1 MQQPQ
6 PASGPAAQPQ
16 QSQQPQQFQ
25 QPASHTQQWAP
36 VIEAHDLVMDYT
48 ASMARAQAGHGVT
61 GVMPAGTGAGYASAN
76 PAAAGPGAIQAGQ
89 PSQPAQPG
97 FAMPTMHTLALNHV
111 NFTLRE
117 GETVA
122 VMGPSGSGKSTL
134 LHALAGII
142 KPTAGTV
149 IFRGADLSRMSD
161 AERTKLRRNDFGFV
175 FQSGQLLPE
184 LPAVENI
191 ALPMMLDGM
200 PYRTATDTA
209 ILWLERMGLRALATH
224 RPGEMSGGQMQRI
237 AIARALAVKPAVV
250 FADEPTGALD
260 QATGREVMG
269 ILMAAARDNGSAVVV
284 VTHDPNVASFCGRTV
299 MMQDGRLHQT
309 DANPNSAP
317 AGGGCPADAGLGV
330 VSVSHGLRS
339 WDIAHPRLWG
349 TAINENRVPWADS
362 ETITPEENLE
372 ELIMLGLRLHEGL
385 DLDRINRAI
394 NDAGMS
400 STPQTLRTVSVDQ
413 LAPMISE
420 GLITVSDNHRVV
432 PTRRGRLLNDA
443 VIEQFF
449 DFVGV

>member
-1 MQQPQ
+1 
-6 PASGPAAQPQ
+6 
-16 QSQQPQQFQ
+16 
-25 QPASHTQQWAP
+25 
-36 VIEAHDLVMDYT
+36 MDYT

-61 GVMPAGTGAGYASAN
+61 GVVPAGAGAGYAPAPAN
-76 PAAAGPGAIQAGQ
+76 PAAQGTAGIPGAGQ
-89 PSQPAQPG
+89 PNQPIQPG
-97 FAMPTMHTLALNHV
+97 FVMPTMHTLALNHV
-111 NFTLRE
+111 NFVLGE

-161 AERTKLRRNDFGFV
+161 AERTKLRRNAFGFV

-260 QATGREVMG
+260 QATGREVMD

-284 VTHDPNVASFCGRTV
+284 VTHDPNVASFCSRTV
-299 MMQDGRLHQT
+299 TMQDGQL
-309 DANPNSAP
+309 
-317 AGGGCPADAGLGV
+317 GGV
-330 VSVSHGLRS
+330 R
-339 WDIAHPRLWG
+339 
-349 TAINENRVPWADS
+349 
-362 ETITPEENLE
+362 
-372 ELIMLGLRLHEGL
+372 
-385 DLDRINRAI
+385 
-394 NDAGMS
+394 
-400 STPQTLRTVSVDQ
+400 
-413 LAPMISE
+413 
-420 GLITVSDNHRVV
+420 
-432 PTRRGRLLNDA
+432 
-443 VIEQFF
+443 
-449 DFVGV
+449 

>member
-224 RPGEMSGGQMQRI
+224 RPRGHG
-237 AIARALAVKPAVV
+237 
-250 FADEPTGALD
+250 
-260 QATGREVMG
+260 
-269 ILMAAARDNGSAVVV
+269 
-284 VTHDPNVASFCGRTV
+284 H
-299 MMQDGRLHQT
+299 
-309 DANPNSAP
+309 
-317 AGGGCPADAGLGV
+317 
-330 VSVSHGLRS
+330 SHGRR
-339 WDIAHPRLWG
+339 AGQRFRRGRRHPRPQ
-349 TAINENRVPWADS
+349 RRFV
-362 ETITPEENLE
+362 
-372 ELIMLGLRLHEGL
+372 LRPY
-385 DLDRINRAI
+385 R
-394 NDAGMS
+394 NDAGRPS
-400 STPQTLRTVSVDQ
+400 APDRRQPQLR
-413 LAPMISE
+413 PRWR
-420 GLITVSDNHRVV
+420 GLSAA
-432 PTRRGRLLNDA
+432 G
-443 VIEQFF
+443 
-449 DFVGV
+449 

>member
-1 MQQPQ
+1 MNTAASQSQQTQ
-6 PASGPAAQPQ
+6 PAPEPAAQPQ
-16 QSQQPQQFQ
+16 QSQ

-61 GVMPAGTGAGYASAN
+61 GVVPAGAGAGYAPAPAN
-76 PAAAGPGAIQAGQ
+76 PAAQGAAGIPGAGQ
-89 PSQPAQPG
+89 PNQPIQPG
-97 FAMPTMHTLALNHV
+97 FVMPTMHTLALNRV
-111 NFTLRE
+111 NFVLGE

-161 AERTKLRRNDFGFV
+161 AERTKLRRNAFGFV

-260 QATGREVMG
+260 QVTGREVMG

-284 VTHDPNVASFCGRTV
+284 VTHDPNVASFCSRTV
-299 MMQDGRLHQT
+299 TMQDCQL
-309 DANPNSAP
+309 
-317 AGGGCPADAGLGV
+317 GGV
-330 VSVSHGLRS
+330 R
-339 WDIAHPRLWG
+339 
-349 TAINENRVPWADS
+349 
-362 ETITPEENLE
+362 
-372 ELIMLGLRLHEGL
+372 
-385 DLDRINRAI
+385 
-394 NDAGMS
+394 
-400 STPQTLRTVSVDQ
+400 
-413 LAPMISE
+413 
-420 GLITVSDNHRVV
+420 
-432 PTRRGRLLNDA
+432 
-443 VIEQFF
+443 
-449 DFVGV
+449 

>member
-1 MQQPQ
+1 
-6 PASGPAAQPQ
+6 
-16 QSQQPQQFQ
+16 
-25 QPASHTQQWAP
+25 
-36 VIEAHDLVMDYT
+36 MDYT

-61 GVMPAGTGAGYASAN
+61 GVVPAGAGAGYAPVPAN
-76 PAAAGPGAIQAGQ
+76 PAAQGTAGIPGAGQ
-89 PSQPAQPG
+89 PNQPIQPG
-97 FAMPTMHTLALNHV
+97 FVMPTMHTLALNRV
-111 NFTLRE
+111 NFVLGE

-161 AERTKLRRNDFGFV
+161 AERTKLRRNAFGFV

-284 VTHDPNVASFCGRTV
+284 VTHDPNVASFCSRTV
-299 MMQDGRLHQT
+299 TMQDGQL
-309 DANPNSAP
+309 
-317 AGGGCPADAGLGV
+317 GGV
-330 VSVSHGLRS
+330 R
-339 WDIAHPRLWG
+339 
-349 TAINENRVPWADS
+349 
-362 ETITPEENLE
+362 
-372 ELIMLGLRLHEGL
+372 
-385 DLDRINRAI
+385 
-394 NDAGMS
+394 
-400 STPQTLRTVSVDQ
+400 
-413 LAPMISE
+413 
-420 GLITVSDNHRVV
+420 
-432 PTRRGRLLNDA
+432 
-443 VIEQFF
+443 
-449 DFVGV
+449 

>member
-1 MQQPQ
+1 MNTAVSQSQQTQ
-6 PASGPAAQPQ
+6 PAPEPAAQP
-16 QSQQPQQFQ
+16 QQPQQFQ

-61 GVMPAGTGAGYASAN
+61 GVVPAGAGAGYAPAPAN
-76 PAAAGPGAIQAGQ
+76 PAAQGTAGIPGAGQ
-89 PSQPAQPG
+89 PNQPIQPG
-97 FAMPTMHTLALNHV
+97 FVMPTMHTLALNHV
-111 NFTLRE
+111 NFVLGE

-161 AERTKLRRNDFGFV
+161 AERTKLRRNAFGFV

-284 VTHDPNVASFCGRTV
+284 VTHDPNVASFCSRTV
-299 MMQDGRLHQT
+299 TMQDGQL
-309 DANPNSAP
+309 
-317 AGGGCPADAGLGV
+317 GGV
-330 VSVSHGLRS
+330 R
-339 WDIAHPRLWG
+339 
-349 TAINENRVPWADS
+349 
-362 ETITPEENLE
+362 
-372 ELIMLGLRLHEGL
+372 
-385 DLDRINRAI
+385 
-394 NDAGMS
+394 
-400 STPQTLRTVSVDQ
+400 
-413 LAPMISE
+413 
-420 GLITVSDNHRVV
+420 
-432 PTRRGRLLNDA
+432 
-443 VIEQFF
+443 
-449 DFVGV
+449 

>member
-1 MQQPQ
+1 
-6 PASGPAAQPQ
+6 
-16 QSQQPQQFQ
+16 
-25 QPASHTQQWAP
+25 
-36 VIEAHDLVMDYT
+36 MDYT

-61 GVMPAGTGAGYASAN
+61 GVIPAGTGAGYASAN

-89 PSQPAQPG
+89 PSQPSQPG

-224 RPGEMSGGQMQRI
+224 RPGR
-237 AIARALAVKPAVV
+237 
-250 FADEPTGALD
+250 
-260 QATGREVMG
+260 
-269 ILMAAARDNGSAVVV
+269 
-284 VTHDPNVASFCGRTV
+284 
-299 MMQDGRLHQT
+299 
-309 DANPNSAP
+309 
-317 AGGGCPADAGLGV
+317 
-330 VSVSHGLRS
+330 
-339 WDIAHPRLWG
+339 
-349 TAINENRVPWADS
+349 
-362 ETITPEENLE
+362 
-372 ELIMLGLRLHEGL
+372 
-385 DLDRINRAI
+385 
-394 NDAGMS
+394 
-400 STPQTLRTVSVDQ
+400 
-413 LAPMISE
+413 
-420 GLITVSDNHRVV
+420 
-432 PTRRGRLLNDA
+432 
-443 VIEQFF
+443 
-449 DFVGV
+449 

>member
-1 MQQPQ
+1 MNTAASQLQQPQ
-6 PASGPAAQPQ
+6 PAPGPAAQPQ

-76 PAAAGPGAIQAGQ
+76 SAAAGPGAIQAGQ

-161 AERTKLRRNDFGFV
+161 AERTKLRRNAFGFV

-224 RPGEMSGGQMQRI
+224 RPGR
-237 AIARALAVKPAVV
+237 
-250 FADEPTGALD
+250 
-260 QATGREVMG
+260 
-269 ILMAAARDNGSAVVV
+269 
-284 VTHDPNVASFCGRTV
+284 
-299 MMQDGRLHQT
+299 
-309 DANPNSAP
+309 
-317 AGGGCPADAGLGV
+317 
-330 VSVSHGLRS
+330 
-339 WDIAHPRLWG
+339 
-349 TAINENRVPWADS
+349 
-362 ETITPEENLE
+362 
-372 ELIMLGLRLHEGL
+372 
-385 DLDRINRAI
+385 
-394 NDAGMS
+394 
-400 STPQTLRTVSVDQ
+400 
-413 LAPMISE
+413 
-420 GLITVSDNHRVV
+420 
-432 PTRRGRLLNDA
+432 
-443 VIEQFF
+443 
-449 DFVGV
+449 

>member
-1 MQQPQ
+1 MNT
-6 PASGPAAQPQ
+6 AT
-16 QSQQPQQFQ
+16 QQFQ
-25 QPASHTQQWAP
+25 QTQTAPEAVQQQDARQQWSP

-61 GVMPAGTGAGYASAN
+61 GVMPAGTGAAV
-76 PAAAGPGAIQAGQ
+76 PAANG
-89 PSQPAQPG
+89 QPG

-111 NFTLRE
+111 SFALGE

-149 IFRGADLSRMSD
+149 TFRGSNLDAMSD
-161 AERTKLRRNDFGFV
+161 ADRTKLRRNAFGFV

-209 ILWLERMGLRALATH
+209 ILWLERMGLRALANN

-260 QATGREVMG
+260 QATGREVMS
-269 ILMAAARDNGSAVVV
+269 ILMAATRDNGAAVVV
-284 VTHDPNVASFCGRTV
+284 VTHDPNVAGFCGRTV
-299 MMQDGRLHQT
+299 MMQDGRLRQPDA
-309 DANPNSAP
+309 DANAAAAVGHDIN
-317 AGGGCPADAGLGV
+317 AGGK
-330 VSVSHGLRS
+330 R
-339 WDIAHPRLWG
+339 
-349 TAINENRVPWADS
+349 
-362 ETITPEENLE
+362 
-372 ELIMLGLRLHEGL
+372 
-385 DLDRINRAI
+385 
-394 NDAGMS
+394 
-400 STPQTLRTVSVDQ
+400 
-413 LAPMISE
+413 
-420 GLITVSDNHRVV
+420 
-432 PTRRGRLLNDA
+432 
-443 VIEQFF
+443 
-449 DFVGV
+449 

>member
-1 MQQPQ
+1 
-6 PASGPAAQPQ
+6 
-16 QSQQPQQFQ
+16 
-25 QPASHTQQWAP
+25 
-36 VIEAHDLVMDYT
+36 MDYT

-61 GVMPAGTGAGYASAN
+61 GVVPAGTGAGYAPAPAN
-76 PAAAGPGAIQAGQ
+76 PAAQGTAGIPGAGQ
-89 PSQPAQPG
+89 PNQPIQPG
-97 FAMPTMHTLALNHV
+97 FVMPTMHTLALNHV
-111 NFTLRE
+111 NFVLGE

-149 IFRGADLSRMSD
+149 TFRGADLSRMSD
-161 AERTKLRRNDFGFV
+161 AERTKLRRNAFGFV

-191 ALPMMLDGM
+191 ALPMRLDGM

-284 VTHDPNVASFCGRTV
+284 VTHDPNVASFCSRTV
-299 MMQDGRLHQT
+299 TMQDGQL
-309 DANPNSAP
+309 
-317 AGGGCPADAGLGV
+317 GGV
-330 VSVSHGLRS
+330 R
-339 WDIAHPRLWG
+339 
-349 TAINENRVPWADS
+349 
-362 ETITPEENLE
+362 
-372 ELIMLGLRLHEGL
+372 
-385 DLDRINRAI
+385 
-394 NDAGMS
+394 
-400 STPQTLRTVSVDQ
+400 
-413 LAPMISE
+413 
-420 GLITVSDNHRVV
+420 
-432 PTRRGRLLNDA
+432 
-443 VIEQFF
+443 
-449 DFVGV
+449 